1 MRHLTKTTY
10 RIAVR
15 ACASHLALVSMVLLL
30 PFFSVSAADTVRATN
45 NADPAAAA
53 RKNQI
58 LHAEAAEAMPAACE
72 KQGKKAASCSL
83 NLLSHT
89 LARLYV
95 SSSSEDTRALD
106 RQLVA
111 GIAEYTRIA
120 SDSQLS
126 AESRPGKIDDERDSN
141 DFYLNY
147 AGTLYRLQRL
157 FGAGGQRAEW
167 LGKDTQASVMDAF
180 WAWASGHCALAD
192 TRVAHAWQI
201 VGSENHTALFD
212 SSCWAAADLLSQTE
226 AYRSR
231 PYRDGS
237 SAVAQLAAWTQFEKT
252 YVRERA
258 RHGLFLEYFSP
269 TYAKY
274 TLFNLYLYADFS
286 RDDELRLLARNA
298 LDLWWALWAV
308 EQVDG
313 MHGGSKARA
322 YDDTLKDGDA
332 MWDAAWLYFGFRN
345 LRIPNATPPLV
356 TLATSDYQP
365 LPLISRLALDAA
377 GRGSYEVSSRVRG
390 RADPAGQGV
399 RGVVQVAADDSSLL
413 RYTYVTPQFSMGLAQ
428 VPRLPFK
435 QWVAGSSQ
443 NRWAGLVFA
452 GSQTA
457 RIVFKVAGKGQNN
470 YNALWGVQSK
480 GTQLVQALPAPWSA
494 NGGPL
499 QVWFSGELK
508 RVERDGW
515 VFVDGAGY
523 AALRPASGGYSWLS
537 ADGGQILVPDDGYA
551 PVVLQASTRD
561 RYPNFPSFQ
570 SAVLAAP
577 LSRSKASTEFTGLD
591 HAGRL
596 RLYGDSGRLPEID
609 GRPITLGPGAS
620 IESPFLSGGGKDAVF
635 KLSKDGNAQTLD
647 FR

>member
-1 MRHLTKTTY
+1 MPLQTKTNCG
-10 RIAVR
+10 RGFRGSAV
-15 ACASHLALVSMVLLL
+15 LVVVYSMLLLL
-30 PFFSVSAADTVRATN
+30 PHFSASAADSGG
-45 NADPAAAA
+45 AAKNDDFGVTA
-53 RKNQI
+53 RRSQI
-58 LHAEAAEAMPAACE
+58 LLAEAAEAMPVACE
-72 KQGKKAASCSL
+72 KQGKKAAGCSL
-83 NLLSHT
+83 NLLSHL

-95 SSSSEDTRALD
+95 DPSPDEVRVLD
-106 RQLVA
+106 RQLGA
-111 GIAEYTRIA
+111 GIAEYLRIA

-157 FGAGGQRAEW
+157 FGTHGQRAER
-167 LGKDTQASVMDAF
+167 LGKDTQAVVADAF
-180 WAWASGHCALAD
+180 WGWASSHCALAD
-192 TRVAHAWQI
+192 TRPAHVWQI

-212 SSCWAAADLLSQTE
+212 SSCWAAADLLSQSETY
-226 AYRSR
+226 AART
-231 PYRDGS
+231 YRDGS
-237 SAVAQLAAWTQFEKT
+237 SAAAQLAAWTQFEKA
-252 YVRERA
+252 YIRERA

-286 RDDELRLLARNA
+286 RDDEMRRLARNA
-298 LDLWWALWAV
+298 LDLWWAQWAV

-313 MHGGSKARA
+313 VHGGSKARA
-322 YDDTLKDGDA
+322 YGETLKDGDA

-345 LRIPNATPPLV
+345 FRVPNATAPLV
-356 TLATSDYQP
+356 ALATSDYQP

-377 GRGSYEVSSRVRG
+377 GRGSYEVRSRVRG
-390 RADPAGQGV
+390 RADPASEGA

-470 YNALWGVQSK
+470 YNALWGVQSR
-480 GTQLVQALPAPWSA
+480 GAQLVQALPAPWSA

-537 ADGGQILVPDDGYA
+537 AEGGQILVPDDGYV

-561 RYPNFPSFQ
+561 RYPDFASFQ

-577 LSRSKASTEFTGLD
+577 LSSSKASTEFAGLD

-609 GRPITLGPGAS
+609 GRPITFGPGPS
-620 IESPFLSGGGKDAVF
+620 IESPFLSGGGNDAVF
-635 KLSKDGNAQTLD
+635 KLSKDGNAQTID